1 MIPPAGEAAGGQPGD
16 RTELGNRLARAIEL
30 SAVES
35 ETPGEALALYDLGRV
50 GVLDAIWEKT
60 GPLSSE
66 ERRSVESHAILGA
79 SLLSRH
85 QAAATLVPAILYH
98 HERFDGTGY
107 PQGLRGEEIPVL
119 ARIIHVVDA
128 YFAMTQPRPYRPALS
143 LRAATSELRRHAGR
157 QFDPELVRVL
167 VDA

>member
-1 MIPPAGEAAGGQPGD
+1 VTLDAAGGPRTD
-16 RTELGNRLARAIEL
+16 RTALANRLARVVEL
-30 SAVES
+30 STSES
-35 ETPGEALALYDLGRV
+35 ETLEQAVALYDLGRV

-66 ERRSVESHAILGA
+66 ERRSVESHSVLGA

-107 PQGLRGEEIPVL
+107 PQGLRGAEIPVL

-128 YFAMTQPRPYRPALS
+128 YFAMTQARPYRPALS
-143 LRAATSELRRHAGR
+143 HRAATAELRRLAGR
-157 QFDPELVRVL
+157 QFDPELVRAFVQ
-167 VDA
+167 A